1 MPQGMYPPIMMMP
14 PFPPPPPPRRER
26 SFARAIF
33 MTLATTI
40 FGLSLVANLYL
51 LAYAGLFN
59 PESASAESTLG
70 DGSANQKV
78 AVLPI
83 EGIINGE
90 TSELVCRWLRTIEKD
105 ENVKAVVLAVNTP
118 GGGVTASDEIY
129 HQILKLKEA
138 RKFPIVASMG
148 GLAASGGYYVSAP
161 ADRIFAQPTTWTGS
175 IGVMGPGFNASEL
188 LKKWGIAETTLTAP
202 RGGYK
207 NAGSMFQPENPRDSA
222 YLQSLVDQA
231 YDRFKG
237 IVQDGRKGKL
247 NAPISDICNAKV
259 YSAQEAL
266 ANGLIDQIGY
276 SQDAYDWAATQAHL
290 DKPKIVRYHRRFSF
304 MDVLGSANSNVPA
317 PSAKADGIN
326 LNIRVDSRAIE
337 ELLAPRPMYLWRGQ

>member
-1 MPQGMYPPIMMMP
+1 
-14 PFPPPPPPRRER
+14 
-26 SFARAIF
+26 

-51 LAYAGLFN
+51 FAYTSLFN
-59 PESASAESTLG
+59 QEGASSESTLG
-70 DGSANQKV
+70 EGSANQKI

-83 EGIINGE
+83 EGVISDE
-90 TSELVCRWLRTIEKD
+90 TSETVCRWLRSIEKD

-129 HQILKLKEA
+129 HQILKLKEV

-161 ADRIFAQPTTWTGS
+161 TDRIFAQPTTWTGS
-175 IGVMGPGFNASEL
+175 IGVMGPGFNANEL
-188 LKKWGIAETTLTAP
+188 FKKWGIAETTITAP

-207 NAGSMFQPENPRDSA
+207 NAGSTFQPENPRDTA
-222 YLQSLVDQA
+222 YLQALVDQA

-237 IVQDGRKGKL
+237 IVQDGRNTKL
-247 NAPISDICNAKV
+247 KAPISDICNAKV
-259 YSAQEAL
+259 YTAQEAL

-276 SQDAYDWAATQAHL
+276 SEDAYAWAATQAHL

-304 MDVLGSANSNVPA
+304 MDVIGSACSNVPPA
-317 PSAKADGIN
+317 SAKAEGIS
-326 LNIRVDSRAIE
+326 LNIRIDSRAMQ
-337 ELLAPRPMYLWRGQ
+337 ELLSSRPMYLWRGQ